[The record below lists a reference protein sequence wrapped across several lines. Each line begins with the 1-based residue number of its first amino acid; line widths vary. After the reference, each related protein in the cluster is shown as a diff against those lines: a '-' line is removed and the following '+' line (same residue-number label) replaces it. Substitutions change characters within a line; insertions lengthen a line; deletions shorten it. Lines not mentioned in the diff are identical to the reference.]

1 MNNDLISREAL
12 KKRLQDRH
20 DFWVNAWGGFS
31 DMPLNDKSRV
41 DELSSCIAEVVNAP
55 TVELFCS
62 YLSDGEVRQPCVEGP
77 CEAENPQDDIFPME
91 IVAGK
96 CPIEANGNCPLKPQ
110 GEWTPVGER
119 LPIRNGVYNVTR
131 IIDGTRITD
140 ACYFDGQNTWHRDTG
155 VNHGRPY
162 LTDIIAWQPLPEP
175 YKKGG
180 TE

>member
-77 CEAENPQDDIFPME
+77 CEDER
-91 IVAGK
+91 
-96 CPIEANGNCPLKPQ
+96 PQ
-110 GEWTPVGER
+110 GEWRRDVVGLYCSICQGR
-119 LPIRNGVYNVTR
+119 AFVT
-131 IIDGTRITD
+131 GTNYCPFCGADMR
-140 ACYFDGQNTWHRDTG
+140 
-155 VNHGRPY
+155 
-162 LTDIIAWQPLPEP
+162 
-175 YKKGG
+175 KGG
-180 TE
+180 AE